1 MLISKSR
8 QFIIH
13 IAVLSALVGACAP
26 IPTQPAPANTTPLA
40 TAAPTYTAPAAAV
53 ATAALA
59 AASASNGSARRA
71 VVDVSQSEA
80 SYAVREQLARLN
92 FPSDAIGKTNAITG
106 SITLNSDGTIDSSSS
121 KFTVDVSTL
130 KSDEALRDRYV
141 ARNVLQ
147 SDKYPLVVFVPTKV
161 DGFPATL
168 PTSGNL
174 AFTLTGNLTIRDVT
188 KPVTWQVNGTANNQA
203 ATGQAVTTFKFEDFN
218 LPQPRVPVVLSVQD
232 QITLTVSMSI
242 VEVP

>member
-1 MLISKSR
+1 MLISRSR
-8 QFIIH
+8 QLIIH
-13 IAVLSALVGACAP
+13 IAVLITLVGACAP
-26 IPTQPAPANTTPLA
+26 APTQPAPANTAPPATVAPTSAAPA
-40 TAAPTYTAPAAAV
+40 TAAPAAPAA
-53 ATAALA
+53 TAP
-59 AASASNGSARRA
+59 SGGSARRA
-71 VVDVSQSEA
+71 VVDVSKSEA

-106 SITLNSDGTIDSSSS
+106 SITLNSDGTIDSSS

-130 KSDEALRDRYV
+130 KSDEAMRDGYV
-141 ARNVLQ
+141 ARGILQ
-147 SDKYPLVVFVPTKV
+147 SNKYPLVTFVPTKV
-161 DGFPATL
+161 DGFPAVL

-188 KPVTWQVNGTANNQA
+188 RPVTWQVNGTANNNE

-242 VEVP
+242 VEAP